1 MKVKHFIVGA
11 FLTNCYLLISKGEV
25 GIIDP
30 GGRVKKVL
38 EEIQKEKA
46 TPKYIINTHFHL
58 DHTFANQKIKEK
70 FKKVKILIH
79 EAEEEF
85 FHFKPDKLL
94 KERDKIKI
102 GGALLE
108 VLHTPGHTKGSI
120 CLLGD
125 KFIFTG
131 DTLFE
136 DGYGRTDL
144 AGGSQNDLE
153 QSLRKLKGFLKPEM
167 IVYPGH
173 GGIFKIEKR

>member
-1 MKVKHFIVGA
+1 MKVKHLIVGA
-11 FLTNCYLLISKGEV
+11 FLTNCYLLISKGEI

-30 GGRVKKVL
+30 GGGAKKVL
-38 EEIQKEKA
+38 EGVQKEKA
-46 TPKYIINTHFHL
+46 IPKYIINTHFHL
-58 DHTFANQKIKEK
+58 DHTFVNQKIKEK
-70 FKKVKILIH
+70 FKKIKILIH

-85 FHFKPDKLL
+85 FHFKPDQFL
-94 KERDKIKI
+94 KEGDKIKI
-102 GGALLE
+102 GETILE
-108 VLHTPGHTKGSI
+108 VLHTPGHTKGSL

-144 AGGSQNDLE
+144 AGGSRDDLE
-153 QSLRKLKGFLKPEM
+153 KSLKKLKDFLKQGM

-173 GGIFKIEKR
+173 GRIFKIEKS